1 MTAIVSH
8 NVSDLIDQ
16 WLEQERDG
24 EQFPVPLHDF
34 WSIAGHSKKQDA
46 LALVESLLE
55 EGCDYLR
62 SSVKNGGKGR
72 PVKAYLLTCDALKHW
87 AMGSKTE
94 EGRQIRQYFI
104 EAEKKWK
111 LVEANFPQVANEVE
125 VMNLK
130 IELAKLEA
138 QKEAS
143 IAQSKQADLALTQF
157 RYTVTQT
164 CPEPIQQKVLGY
176 QTVKEIEVIERVI
189 DKSTGEVSDG
199 VGITYLAKS
208 LGFKS
213 NAQCWGWLERV
224 GYGKDSGKWQD
235 QLIAQYSPKLSREDF
250 YYLKSILAGSP
261 ARQMFLGE

>member
-8 NVSDLIDQ
+8 KVSDLIDQ
-16 WLEQERDG
+16 WLEQERNG
-24 EQFPVPLHDF
+24 EQFPVDF
-34 WSIAGHSKKQDA
+34 DIAWQIAGYSRKSVAKRR
-46 LALVESLLE
+46 LVELE
-55 EGCDYLR
+55 KGVDFSTEKCKTLQGGR
-62 SSVKNGGKGR
+62 SSES
-72 PVKAYLLTCDALKHW
+72 YYMTCDALKHFCLM
-87 AMGSKTE
+87 AKTE
-94 EGRQIRQYFI
+94 GGRQIRQYFI

-111 LVEANFPQVANEVE
+111 LVEANFPQVASEVE

-143 IAQSKQADLALTQF
+143 IAQSKQVDLALTQF

-176 QTVKEIEVIERVI
+176 QTVKEVEVIERVI

-235 QLIAQYSPKLSREDF
+235 QLIAQYSPKLPREDF
-250 YYLKSILAGSP
+250 YYLKSIFADSP
-261 ARQMFLGE
+261 SRQMFLGE